1 MITLVPW
8 SQGNVDVM
16 QASAKTKR
24 MSDSEDKSPH
34 RRSKITEKPSEDS
47 SSKSPSDKPEDSSAK
62 TVDEDASKDKP
73 VEGSPCSYGGARPKV
88 FLEKEEDK
96 SRHKQSKT
104 DEPSCSYGGAR
115 PKVYSEKK
123 SETKKSSNVK
133 RAVEMLESTLRKQER
148 LVRRRREEVEKEST
162 SEHLDLVKS
171 CYKEFISSSSGAVN
185 LLAINSFTIRF
196 TGMDAEKRGIVPYP
210 WSLALDFDSFVIL
223 GKCFLFCCVIQLE
236 IFYIKKQSRSRH
248 DFFHIHIPKDY

>member
-1 MITLVPW
+1 
-8 SQGNVDVM
+8 
-16 QASAKTKR
+16 

-73 VEGSPCSYGGARPKV
+73 VEGSSPCSYGGARPKV

-162 SEHLDLVKS
+162 SEHLDLGKLP
-171 CYKEFISSSSGAVN
+171 F
-185 LLAINSFTIRF
+185 IRF
-196 TGMDAEKRGIVPYP
+196 STY
-210 WSLALDFDSFVIL
+210 
-223 GKCFLFCCVIQLE
+223 
-236 IFYIKKQSRSRH
+236 
-248 DFFHIHIPKDY
+248 